1 MRALRKRRAWSGTV
15 PAAGESPATPRPVA
29 KPDKQVS
36 VAVLEAYSISGAFL
50 RLSHEARPQL
60 AWRCEKTGVAIR
72 DALMENFK
80 EVS

>member
-1 MRALRKRRAWSGTV
+1 M
-15 PAAGESPATPRPVA
+15 
-29 KPDKQVS
+29 
-36 VAVLEAYSISGAFL
+36 AVLEAYSISGAFL

>member
-1 MRALRKRRAWSGTV
+1 LPAASGTT
-15 PAAGESPATPRPVA
+15 ASPRPVA